1 MRRVLHW
8 PAPVF
13 SGIAAASLVLFFVVG
28 GMRATGRIGDGLAV
42 PCFFVT
48 ILACC
53 AATTLAAVAWLR
65 RR

>member
-1 MRRVLHW
+1 M
-8 PAPVF
+8 F